1 MDAFLFYFYIFRA
14 NGSETRPV
22 PGGFIW
28 LAGGLARGAGGGGR
42 GGVLRFCIARAS
54 LARLGRASAGALLY
68 CCAAASRL
76 LPCECNA
83 LLLVVIDSGKL

>member
-28 LAGGLARGAGGGGR
+28 LAGGLARGAGGS
-42 GGVLRFCIARAS
+42 V
-54 LARLGRASAGALLY
+54 ALLY
-68 CCAAASRL
+68 RACFACEVRAGERRSVVVLLRCCVTLAPLRMQCA
-76 LPCECNA
+76 
-83 LLLVVIDSGKL
+83 VVSGHR